1 MSHSELI
8 SLPPNWS
15 SQRAMTY
22 GGGPAAAA
30 VAATL
35 TLPPPPKT
43 RYEDE
48 IDAAGAVVVRHS
60 LHVANLPASSAPTS
74 FLHGMSISHPGEME
88 KVE

>member
-15 SQRAMTY
+15 SQRARMY
-22 GGGPAAAA
+22 GGGGSAA
-30 VAATL
+30 AATL

-48 IDAAGAVVVRHS
+48 NAAGAVVVRHS

-74 FLHGMSISHPGEME
+74 FLHGMSISQPGEME